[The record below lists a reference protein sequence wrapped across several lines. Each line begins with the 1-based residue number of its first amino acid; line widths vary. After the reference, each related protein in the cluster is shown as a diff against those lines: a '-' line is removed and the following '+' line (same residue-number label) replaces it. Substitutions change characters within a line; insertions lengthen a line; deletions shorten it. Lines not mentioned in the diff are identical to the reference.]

1 MHRIASQ
8 YLSTQLDAGMSP
20 PADTAPDFVYEAEM
34 GFARGELLAGLPAAI
49 APFRIE
55 SHCVESSDEL
65 HRVESRDGE
74 SNDDGLRE
82 LRNNE
87 SRAMVYQLRHD
98 TRRVRLTLYAER
110 IRSIGAIRVPVSAVK
125 LEFFNFDEVRYE
137 RFMARYKRHLHK
149 GGG

>member
-1 MHRIASQ
+1 
-8 YLSTQLDAGMSP
+8 MSP

-55 SHCVESSDEL
+55 SHCVES
-65 HRVESRDGE
+65 RDGE

-82 LRNNE
+82 LRNSE
-87 SRAMVYQLRHD
+87 SRTTVYQLCHD

>member
-1 MHRIASQ
+1 
-8 YLSTQLDAGMSP
+8 MSP
-20 PADTAPDFVYEAEM
+20 PADTAPEFVYEAEM
-34 GFARGELLAGLPAAI
+34 GFARRELLAGLPAAI

-55 SHCVESSDEL
+55 SRCIESHCVESSDEL
-65 HRVESRDGE
+65 HCVESRDGE

-82 LRNNE
+82 LRNSE
-87 SRAMVYQLRHD
+87 SCAAVYQLCHD

>member
-1 MHRIASQ
+1 
-8 YLSTQLDAGMSP
+8 MSP

-65 HRVESRDGE
+65 HCVESR
-74 SNDDGLRE
+74 
-82 LRNNE
+82 
-87 SRAMVYQLRHD
+87 ATVYQLCHD
-98 TRRVRLTLYAER
+98 TRRIRLTLYAER
-110 IRSIGAIRVPVSAVK
+110 IRCIGAIRVPVSAVK

>member
-1 MHRIASQ
+1 
-8 YLSTQLDAGMSP
+8 MSP

-49 APFRIE
+49 APFCIESRCIE

-82 LRNNE
+82 LHN
-87 SRAMVYQLRHD
+87 SQSCATVYQLCHD

-110 IRSIGAIRVPVSAVK
+110 IRCIGAIRVPVSAVK

>member
-1 MHRIASQ
+1 
-8 YLSTQLDAGMSP
+8 MSP

-49 APFRIE
+49 APFCIE
-55 SHCVESSDEL
+55 SHC
-65 HRVESRDGE
+65 VESRDGE

-82 LRNNE
+82 LRNSE
-87 SRAMVYQLRHD
+87 SRTTVYQLCHD